1 VKAPANGKAKAPA
14 KLCKPG
20 EARKGKV
27 VRPSCDAIEPSH
39 VKPRGEALLR
49 TRVAGIILVL
59 VVVLGLIDAASV
71 VFNGM
76 QYQTP
81 EKTLN
86 DTTGDVYGRVTDT
99 KGVGIGGADVSIIGT
114 THRASTDVDGWYF
127 ISSVPSRDYSV
138 QVDKANY
145 TSIIKSVKVE
155 EQMPRPVNFQLSY
168 GSGVK
173 KADTRLPDTLGDL
186 QPSYAYTAIAIVIG
200 SIAAGLGALLS
211 IKRSHFRTALL
222 CAAVGTV
229 SYGFLIGSILSLV
242 ALIIIVAA
250 RPGFV
255 PIKASLRAS
264 TGKKTK
270 VPAGDDGEVTL
281 ELGEAAV
288 DEAEVKALGTRKAE
302 QEMVATESSPKAP
315 PEEEPIQDAEVKERL
330 VSKGYESEGT
340 VTDTDGDTIVKRRKR
355 EIRAVGPEVVGDM
368 EKALKETMVSQEE
381 TETDIVASVLKKLE
395 LDKPVPSVQPIKE
408 KPKKKRSLTGH
419 QERFLCRECVK
430 PIILESEAVRCPC
443 GRTYHI
449 HCARGIRE
457 CKNCGR
463 RLKV

>member
-1 VKAPANGKAKAPA
+1 MKAPVREKAKAPA
-14 KLCKPG
+14 KPCKPG
-20 EARKGKV
+20 MARKGKEV
-27 VRPSCDAIEPSH
+27 KPTCDTIEPSH
-39 VKPRGEALLR
+39 VKPRGAALLR
-49 TRVAGIILVL
+49 SRVAGIILVL
-59 VVVLGLIDAASV
+59 VVILGLIDAASV
-71 VFNGM
+71 IYDGM

-81 EKTLN
+81 DKALN

-114 THRASTDVDGWYF
+114 THKATTDVDGWYF
-127 ISSVPSRDYSV
+127 ISSVPRRGYSV

-145 TSIIKSVKVE
+145 TSIIKDVKVE

-173 KADTRLPDTLGDL
+173 RADTRLPDTLGDL
-186 QPSYAYTAIAIVIG
+186 QPSYAYTAIAVVIG

-211 IKRSHFRTALL
+211 FKRMFYRTALL

-229 SYGFLIGSILSLV
+229 SFGFLIGSVLSLV
-242 ALIIIVAA
+242 AMILIVAA
-250 RPGFV
+250 RRGFV
-255 PIKASLRAS
+255 PTKALVRA
-264 TGKKTK
+264 TVWKTAQP
-270 VPAGDDGEVTL
+270 PAGDAEEVTL

-368 EKALKETMVSQEE
+368 EKALKDTMVSQEE
-381 TETDIVASVLKKLE
+381 TETDIVASVLKKLD

-408 KPKKKRSLTGH
+408 KPKKKKSLTGH